1 MTRVWAMLAQL
12 FGIVPDEYI
21 GYVDELS
28 FSEMVRFFGQMTV
41 GSFLALFFYMI
52 LCFCVIL
59 SVFRLIEYI
68 ADILIGGRFIR

>member
-1 MTRVWAMLAQL
+1 MTRVWAILAQL

-21 GYVDELS
+21 GFVDKLS
-28 FSEMVRFFGQMTV
+28 LSEMLSFFGQMNV
-41 GSFLALFFYMI
+41 VELLALFFYMV
-52 LCFCVIL
+52 LCFCIIL